1 MKFVIPMTLV
11 FSFVAMAFAP
21 SENLYAQFLPP
32 SIPPNIIGDR
42 THVFS
47 AIGAIGNDESPLQ
60 SNTANGDD
68 NRLQNCGKTATGEDN
83 DQFIEC
89 QQNTE
94 PERGT
99 IILPSPFDN

>member
-1 MKFVIPMTLV
+1 MKFVIPMALV
-11 FSFVAMAFAP
+11 FSFVAIAFVP

-32 SIPPNIIGDR
+32 NIPPDIIGDQ
-42 THVFS
+42 THVS
-47 AIGAIGNDESPLQ
+47 RTIGAIGNDESPLQ
-60 SNTANGDD
+60 SNTENGYD

-89 QQNTE
+89 RQNTE